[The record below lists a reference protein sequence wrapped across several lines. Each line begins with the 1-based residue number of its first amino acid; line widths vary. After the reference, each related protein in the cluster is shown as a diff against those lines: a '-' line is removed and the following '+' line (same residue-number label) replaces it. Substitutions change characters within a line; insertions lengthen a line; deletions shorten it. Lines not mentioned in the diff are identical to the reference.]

1 MILEGPP
8 EPSVVPTG
16 ASSKRDPRQCYVK
29 QLFYPGRF
37 SIETLTKT
45 LNIYKR
51 STDLSGGGS
60 SLGKCFTCVTKTIAN
75 LSTYSRKPGDYNGTI
90 MFEIDIMKS
99 SSPLNLIFTFFA
111 MSKPK

>member
-8 EPSVVPTG
+8 EPNVVPSG

-51 STDLSGGGS
+51 STDLSAGGGS
-60 SLGKCFTCVTKTIAN
+60 SLGEQMTLQKLKDEICGAVEVEIQNQISEYEISDEDHIAI
-75 LSTYSRKPGDYNGTI
+75 SHAAWAR
-90 MFEIDIMKS
+90 
-99 SSPLNLIFTFFA
+99 
-111 MSKPK
+111 

>member
-8 EPSVVPTG
+8 EPNVVPSG
-16 ASSKRDPRQCYVK
+16 GSSKRDPRQCYVK

-51 STDLSGGGS
+51 STDLTGGGS
-60 SLGKCFTCVTKTIAN
+60 SLGDQMTLQKLKEDICAAVEV
-75 LSTYSRKPGDYNGTI
+75 
-90 MFEIDIMKS
+90 EIQNQISEYEISDEDHIGK
-99 SSPLNLIFTFFA
+99 
-111 MSKPK
+111 

>member
-1 MILEGPP
+1 MNSTFDNCLNLGEKTGWHEVILEGPP
-8 EPSVVPTG
+8 EPNVVPSG

-60 SLGKCFTCVTKTIAN
+60 SLGEQMTLQKLKVQCTMQYDKAI
-75 LSTYSRKPGDYNGTI
+75 SH
-90 MFEIDIMKS
+90 
-99 SSPLNLIFTFFA
+99 
-111 MSKPK
+111 